1 MSLVSYQL
9 ADGIA
14 ILTMNRPEAL
24 NALNG
29 EMIVALETAT
39 ARAAADSDARVVILR
54 SSGDHFMAGG
64 DLKWFATEIA
74 GRAAGDVEARM
85 NDRLAQVHATTRN
98 IRHMDKPVIAAVRG
112 AAAGYGMS
120 LMMACDFALAADS
133 AYFTLAYCHIALS
146 PDGGATWALPRLV
159 GLKKATEI
167 ALLGERFD
175 TQTALG
181 LGLINRA
188 VPAASLDE
196 VGQRPAESGAGPG
209 AGPDQ
214 GAAQPVLLEFA
225 GNPTGGRAGKL
236 RPVCRRAG
244 LRRGT
249 RGLCREA
256 QTAFRLN
263 GFTRQVFAGSASL
276 RP

>member
-9 ADGIA
+9 VDGIA

-39 ARAAADSDARVVILR
+39 ARAAADGDARVVILR

-74 GRAAGDVEARM
+74 GRDAGDIEARM
-85 NDRLAQVHATTRN
+85 NDQLARVHATTLN

-120 LMMACDFALAADS
+120 MMLACDFALAADS

-175 TQTALG
+175 AQTAVG

-196 VGQRPAESGAGPG
+196 ECMAFAARLKKGPARALARTKALLNQSFSSSLETQLAAEQASFARC
-209 AGPDQ
+209 AAEPD
-214 GAAQPVLLEFA
+214 FA
-225 GNPTGGRAGKL
+225 E
-236 RPVCRRAG
+236 G
-244 LRRGT
+244 LR
-249 RGLCREA
+249 
-256 QTAFRLN
+256 AFAEKRKPR
-263 GFTRQVFAGSASL
+263 FD
-276 RP
+276 